1 MVSRNDEEATPSRVQ
16 NEKAGDSVGHGNV
29 AFCQRSPLYVNGEV
43 SPLAS
48 LAEEA
53 KLATAE
59 VKAPSNNALSVCKSL
74 IAGGVAGGV

>member
-1 MVSRNDEEATPSRVQ
+1 MVPRNEEGATPSRAQ
-16 NEKAGDSVGHGNV
+16 NENAAESLGHGNV

-59 VKAPSNNALSVCKSL
+59 VKAPGNNVLSVCKSL